1 MQEEKTNIIVAI
13 VIGSL
18 FVLLFGFITFLVVVN
33 YVRRKRK
40 LLLEKQAREA
50 NFQQELLQAQLEM
63 QDHTLN
69 DLSREIHDNVGQKLS
84 LAALYLNISTMQEPK
99 NEMLQN
105 VKEQVLK
112 ANAELRELCSVS
124 MGTRVMEEGLLD
136 AIKRLLSQ
144 LSKTT
149 EFAITF
155 HSSIDTLEIND
166 SQTIFLFRM
175 IQEVL
180 HNIVKHSGAK
190 SVHISITKNNQVV
203 NIHIEDDGVG
213 FDAAEPGFKKGIGLH
228 SIQQR
233 ASMIGATANIQSE
246 KDKGTI
252 VNLLFNEND
261 HDKNC
266 PG

>member
-1 MQEEKTNIIVAI
+1 MQKEKTNIIIAI

-40 LLLEKQAREA
+40 LLLDNQAREA

-69 DLSREIHDNVGQKLS
+69 DISREIHDNVGQKLS
-84 LAALYLNISTMQEPK
+84 LAILYLNILLQDPN

-105 VKEQVLK
+105 IKEQVLK

-136 AIKRLLSQ
+136 AIKRLLNQ
-144 LSKTT
+144 LSKTADFT
-149 EFAITF
+149 ITF
-155 HSSIDTLEIND
+155 QSSIDTLEIND
-166 SQTIFLFRM
+166 SQNIFLFRI
-175 IQEVL
+175 IQEVF
-180 HNIVKHSGAK
+180 HNIVKHAGAK
-190 SVHISITKNNQVV
+190 NVQISIIKNAQTVD
-203 NIHIEDDGVG
+203 IHIADDGVG
-213 FDAAEPGFKKGIGLH
+213 FDATEPGFKKGIGLH

-246 KDKGTI
+246 KNKGTI
-252 VNLLFNEND
+252 VNLLFKEQD
-261 HDKNC
+261 HDKNSLD
-266 PG
+266 